1 MKAPSQGAVPEAQI
15 LLTRVEDKSQYPA
28 TTDPDGAFHFV
39 NLKPGHY
46 DLAISASGFAEFI
59 ISSAQ
64 LDPRQ
69 TLRFDVA
76 LKLATS
82 AQSIEVGGEAG
93 PYQYGECD
101 YWRYKGLCAGHKSAR
116 ELWRRDEC
124 QERMPIDSPPPPASW
139 RPDNSR
145 SPLAYR
151 LTLFSASKVPRIVE
165 ASGVGILSPIDS
177 T

>member
-1 MKAPSQGAVPEAQI
+1 MKSLATFLRTLLYFPFTTGRAQENGDLAMLRKASALLIAILFSALWTSGQSTFGDIVGVVKAPSQGAVPEAQV

-93 PYQYGECD
+93 P
-101 YWRYKGLCAGHKSAR
+101 
-116 ELWRRDEC
+116 
-124 QERMPIDSPPPPASW
+124 
-139 RPDNSR
+139 
-145 SPLAYR
+145 
-151 LTLFSASKVPRIVE
+151 
-165 ASGVGILSPIDS
+165 
-177 T
+177 